1 MTGARALRFAPGVR
15 LRREENGAAFL
26 LVPEG
31 IVDLSSSAADVF
43 DLIDGIHTQIDI
55 VARLAELYD
64 APLDR
69 LTADVGELCA
79 SFRVRGFLLP

>member
-1 MTGARALRFAPGVR
+1 MTRAGAVRFAPGVR

-43 DLIDGIHTQIDI
+43 DLVDGIRTQMDI
-55 VARLAELYD
+55 VARLADLYD

-69 LTADVGELCA
+69 LAADVGELCE
-79 SFRVRGFLLP
+79 SFRLRGFLLP